1 MESNGI
7 GCHGW
12 RLIMI
17 LWRLQRRLE
26 THAHAGDCDCCCPL
40 HGVFLFSLSIF
51 YVRVSSS
58 TFDCFLCWCVH
69 FEKCSDFRF
78 IRSFFSLLWMSS
90 LCLRHGM
97 GWLERKMMIIRTDGQ
112 LVGWIHALDFM
123 ANGVTDILFFCSYSF
138 FIFPSP
144 FFTLHFNLAKIMLQL
159 RTNNTEYIAN
169 KAPSSQAAGTATK
182 IFFNSLKSSRQ
193 DDSSLVDQ
201 QSHPNEFPLSMS
213 G

>member
-58 TFDCFLCWCVH
+58 TFDCFFMLM
-69 FEKCSDFRF
+69 
-78 IRSFFSLLWMSS
+78 RSFWKMLWFQVYSFVFSLRWMSS

-112 LVGWIHALDFM
+112 LLGWIHALDFM

-138 FIFPSP
+138 FHLSITVFYSS
-144 FFTLHFNLAKIMLQL
+144 FNLAKIMLQL